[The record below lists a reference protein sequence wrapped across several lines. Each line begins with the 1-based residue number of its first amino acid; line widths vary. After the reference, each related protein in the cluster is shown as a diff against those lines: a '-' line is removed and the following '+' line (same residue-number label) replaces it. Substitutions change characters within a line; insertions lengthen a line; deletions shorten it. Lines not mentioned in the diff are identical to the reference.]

1 MFSSVHSIFSQFFL
15 DPKQTK
21 NNQQKVLFSAILLFS
36 GIGITLYYITH
47 LKIWLYFAKRSERQ
61 GAPVLICIKIQLIN
75 YNFIK
80 TINIYIYIYNIQ
92 VMCNANM
99 MQM

>member
-21 NNQQKVLFSAILLFS
+21 NNQQKVLFSAILLF
-36 GIGITLYYITH
+36 TH

>member
-80 TINIYIYIYNIQ
+80 TINIYIYIYTGD
-92 VMCNANM
+92 V
-99 MQM
+99 